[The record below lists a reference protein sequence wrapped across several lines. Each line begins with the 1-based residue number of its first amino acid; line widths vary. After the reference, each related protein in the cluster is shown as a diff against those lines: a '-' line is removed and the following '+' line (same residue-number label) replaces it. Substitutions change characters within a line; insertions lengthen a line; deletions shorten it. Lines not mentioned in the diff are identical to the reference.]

1 MAAKKNERFLNEAS
15 HSLIYI
21 FVLRTERLIMKVLFC
36 YYLPSGGTL
45 TLNRQRE
52 KALELVNIKSH
63 FLYLHH
69 GSGIKNTR
77 QSKVWI
83 TNDDGEIQK
92 LLQTERYDAIVV
104 NSDADL
110 LKRLRNLHY
119 KNPLIYEVQGL
130 GTISQA
136 NQYLRLK
143 AKANINNYCDA
154 ILYPKTKHL
163 QQLMKSI
170 FPHKKQFSI
179 HNCIDTET
187 FTYKQQ
193 AKHANII
200 IGWVG
205 RIEPNKNWSECLSI
219 AKRLMLEIPNIELWM
234 FIDDS
239 LTKPAE
245 KIKFQTKLHQ
255 LQLQKTVKIFDNA
268 PHDEMPN
275 YYSLIA
281 DSGGFLL
288 STSIMEGFGYA
299 VLEALSCKCPVL
311 TTKSDGVESFVFHNV
326 TGKYYR
332 HGNID
337 EAVREAKALIFNPEL
352 RKKISEQ
359 GANYVKAHFN
369 LRQYAQHFRN
379 MLFHVKKPS

>member
-1 MAAKKNERFLNEAS
+1 
-15 HSLIYI
+15 
-21 FVLRTERLIMKVLFC
+21 MKVLFC
-36 YYLPSGGTL
+36 YYIPSGGSE

-52 KALELVNIKSH
+52 KALQLVNIESH
-63 FLYLHH
+63 FLYLHP
-69 GSGIKNTR
+69 GSGIKNAS
-77 QSKVWI
+77 QSNVLV
-83 TNDDGEIQK
+83 TNDDAEIQK
-92 LLQTERYDAIVV
+92 LIQTEQFDVIVV
-104 NSDADL
+104 NSDANL
-110 LKRLRNLHY
+110 LKRLRDFDY
-119 KNPLIYEVQGL
+119 KNPIIYEVQGL

-136 NQYLRLK
+136 NRYLRLQ
-143 AKANINNYCDA
+143 AKTNINNYCDA

-170 FPHKKQFSI
+170 FPHKKQFSF
-179 HNCIDTET
+179 HNCIDTDT
-187 FTYKQQ
+187 FTYR
-193 AKHANII
+193 KHRKHESII

-205 RIEPNKNWSECLSI
+205 RIEPNKNWLECLTI
-219 AKRLMLEIPNIELWM
+219 TKRLLSEIPNIELWM

-245 KIKFQTKLHQ
+245 KIKFQTKLTQ
-255 LQLQKTVKIFDNA
+255 LQLQEKVKIFDNA
-268 PHDEMPN
+268 PHAEMPN

-311 TTKSDGVESFVFHNV
+311 TTKSDGVESFVFHNS

-332 HGNID
+332 QGNVN
-337 EAVREAKALIFNPEL
+337 EAVREAKELIFNQSL
-352 RKKISEQ
+352 RKTMSER
-359 GANYVKAHFN
+359 GANYVKTHFN

-379 MLFHVKKPS
+379 MLLHVIKSL